1 MYSVEEFDKGKTKV
15 LKYILYKRRTENEV
29 RTKFQNVI
37 DEEMLEDIIEYLK
50 QAKYIDDKDYIDRLI
65 NNFKILKNMSQLEL
79 RYKLIAKGLSK
90 DLIEDYMYENKEELT
105 DYEINSAS
113 KIIIKKQRD
122 LEKQEI
128 ITFLLKKGYKKENIN
143 KAFDQIEKGEEWKK
157 YYFLPIL

>member
-37 DEEMLEDIIEYLK
+37 DEQMLEDIIEYLK

-122 LEKQEI
+122 LEKKEI

-143 KAFDQIEKGEEWKK
+143 KAFDQIEKGE
-157 YYFLPIL
+157 

>member
-37 DEEMLEDIIEYLK
+37 DEQMLEDIIEYLK

-90 DLIEDYMYENKEELT
+90 DLIEDYMYENKEELA

-122 LEKQEI
+122 LEKKEI

-143 KAFDQIEKGEEWKK
+143 KAFDQIEKGE
-157 YYFLPIL
+157 

>member
-37 DEEMLEDIIEYLK
+37 DEQMLEDIIEYLK

-79 RYKLIAKGLSK
+79 RYKLLAKGLSK

-128 ITFLLKKGYKKENIN
+128 IAFLLKKGYKKENIN
-143 KAFDQIEKGEEWKK
+143 KAFDQIEKGE
-157 YYFLPIL
+157 

>member
-1 MYSVEEFDKGKTKV
+1 
-15 LKYILYKRRTENEV
+15 
-29 RTKFQNVI
+29 
-37 DEEMLEDIIEYLK
+37 MLEDIIEYLK

-79 RYKLIAKGLSK
+79 RYKLLAKGLSK

-143 KAFDQIEKGEEWKK
+143 KAFDQIEKGE
-157 YYFLPIL
+157 

>member
-1 MYSVEEFDKGKTKV
+1 MYSIEEFDKGKTKV

-50 QAKYIDDKDYIDRLI
+50 QAKYIDDNDYIDRLI
-65 NNFKILKNMSQLEL
+65 NNFKILKSMSQVEV
-79 RYKLIAKGLSK
+79 RYKLMAKGLSK
-90 DLIEDYMYENKEELT
+90 NLIEDYMYENKEELT

-143 KAFDQIEKGEEWKK
+143 KAFDQIEKGEE
-157 YYFLPIL
+157 

>member
-37 DEEMLEDIIEYLK
+37 DEQMLEDIIEYLK

-65 NNFKILKNMSQLEL
+65 NNFKILKSMSQLEL

-90 DLIEDYMYENKEELT
+90 DLIEDYMYE
-105 DYEINSAS
+105 
-113 KIIIKKQRD
+113 
-122 LEKQEI
+122 KQEI
-128 ITFLLKKGYKKENIN
+128 VMYLMKKGYKKENIN

>member
-37 DEEMLEDIIEYLK
+37 DEQMLEDIIAYLK

-90 DLIEDYMYENKEELT
+90 DLIEDYMYENKEELA

-143 KAFDQIEKGEEWKK
+143 KAFDQIEKGE
-157 YYFLPIL
+157 

>member
-37 DEEMLEDIIEYLK
+37 DEQMLEDIIEYLK

-79 RYKLIAKGLSK
+79 RYKLLAKGLSK

-143 KAFDQIEKGEEWKK
+143 KAFDQIEKGE
-157 YYFLPIL
+157 

>member
-37 DEEMLEDIIEYLK
+37 DEQMLEDIIEYLK

-79 RYKLIAKGLSK
+79 RYKLLAKGLSK
-90 DLIEDYMYENKEELT
+90 DLIEDYMYENKKELT

-143 KAFDQIEKGEEWKK
+143 KAFDQIEKGE
-157 YYFLPIL
+157 

>member
-15 LKYILYKRRTENEV
+15 SKYILYKRRTENEV

-37 DEEMLEDIIEYLK
+37 DEQMLEDIIEYLK

-143 KAFDQIEKGEEWKK
+143 KAFDQIEKGE
-157 YYFLPIL
+157 